1 MGALWRR
8 LAARSLL
15 PLEPRLQHGEDR
27 AESRVSPRKSDRQGL
42 FYGEGEG
49 AGSVASISGHPGT
62 EPQWRESYLGVGH
75 GEEQGRVGD
84 SGVLGQA
91 IKRVTGTGWSW
102 ERHGRTDPEPRAHL
116 PPVLSSPRAPSAAP
130 GPANSPGPASQVGGG
145 GETFSLET
153 LDTNFVF
160 LARKI
165 SLVWKGGV
173 VERAREG
180 AEPAAEQ
187 TLRIR
192 FQRLRPTPS
201 PAAVICVRGSVTLGG
216 IKRPAGT
223 SRVQRD
229 SGQRGGLRQRRW
241 FISALPGRALGSQRL
256 PARPGSWAGKRPG
269 VF

>member
-62 EPQWRESYLGVGH
+62 EPQWRESYLGVGR

-116 PPVLSSPRAPSAAP
+116 PPVLSSPRAPSAVTRPSQQP
-130 GPANSPGPASQVGGG
+130 GP
-145 GETFSLET
+145 
-153 LDTNFVF
+153 
-160 LARKI
+160 
-165 SLVWKGGV
+165 
-173 VERAREG
+173 
-180 AEPAAEQ
+180 
-187 TLRIR
+187 
-192 FQRLRPTPS
+192 
-201 PAAVICVRGSVTLGG
+201 C
-216 IKRPAGT
+216 
-223 SRVQRD
+223 
-229 SGQRGGLRQRRW
+229 
-241 FISALPGRALGSQRL
+241 LPGRGRGRDFL
-256 PARPGSWAGKRPG
+256 PRNT
-269 VF
+269 